1 MYYVLLIYP
10 SVDEA
15 LVGAIRRHYDP
26 TVDVIAP
33 HVPVVYPVPGEVG
46 RDPLISHVRNVT
58 SACAPF
64 EIRLGALHRSADHW
78 LFLTPV
84 DGDEDLRRLHL
95 RLHTGL
101 LAEFRAT
108 DRDYAPHVGLGFFLR
123 TGATYDWRN
132 PREKDFDAEA
142 YGAALHEAQPLLAG
156 RPQRIDTLHLVALPD
171 EAVEW
176 FSGEPS
182 TFPLDARAEE
192 VCAFTI
198 GA

>member
-15 LVGAIRRHYDP
+15 LVGAIRRQYDP

-33 HVPVVYPVPGEVG
+33 HVPVVYPVPGGVG
-46 RDPLISHVRNVT
+46 RDPLISHVRNIT
-58 SACAPF
+58 LGSAPF
-64 EIRLGALHRSADHW
+64 EIRLGALYRSADHW
-78 LFLTPV
+78 LFLAPV
-84 DGDEDLRRLHL
+84 EGNEELRRLHL

-108 DRDYAPHVGLGFFLR
+108 DRDYAAHVGLGLFLR

-132 PREKDFDAEA
+132 PRGEDFDAET
-142 YGAALHEAQPLLAG
+142 YGAALHEAEPLLAS
-156 RPQRIDTLHLVALPD
+156 PPERIDTLHLVALPD
-171 EAVEW
+171 EVLEW
-176 FSGEPS
+176 FSGERS
-182 TFPLDARAEE
+182 TFPRDSRAEE

-198 GA
+198 G

>member
-15 LVGAIRRHYDP
+15 LVGAIRRRYDP

-33 HVPVVYPVPGEVG
+33 HVPVVYPVPGGVG
-46 RDPLISHVRNVT
+46 RDPLISHVRDVT
-58 SACAPF
+58 RACAPF

-84 DGDEDLRRLHL
+84 DGNEDLRRLHL
-95 RLHTGL
+95 RLYTGL

-108 DRDYAPHVGLGFFLR
+108 DRDYMPHVGLGLFLR
-123 TGATYDWRN
+123 AGAAYDWRS
-132 PREKDFDAEA
+132 PRGEDFDAEA
-142 YGAALHEAQPLLAG
+142 YGVALYEAEPLLASPPE
-156 RPQRIDTLHLVALPD
+156 RVDTLHLVALPD
-171 EAVEW
+171 EVVEW
-176 FSGEPS
+176 FSGEQT
-182 TFPLDARAEE
+182 TFPRDSRAEE

>member
-10 SVDEA
+10 SVDED
-15 LVGAIRRHYDP
+15 LVGAIRRKYDP

-33 HVPVVYPVPGEVG
+33 HVPVVYPVPGGVG
-46 RDPLISHVRNVT
+46 RDLLISHVQSVT
-58 SACAPF
+58 PACTPF

-84 DGDEDLRRLHL
+84 NGNEALRRLHL

-108 DRDYAPHVGLGFFLR
+108 DRDYAPHVGLGLFLK
-123 TGATYDWRN
+123 TGATYDWRS
-132 PREKDFDAEA
+132 PREEDVDAVT
-142 YGAALHEAQPLLAG
+142 YGAALHEAEPLLAG
-156 RPQRIDTLHLVALPD
+156 APERIDTIHLVALPD
-171 EAVEW
+171 EVVEW
-176 FSGEPS
+176 FSGERS
-182 TFPLDARAEE
+182 TFSRDSRAEE